1 MIGQPKRT
9 DSSPYKEYKASNV
22 DWTDSIPQHWNT
34 QRLRNSLSSH
44 TSGVWGADAD
54 GISDLPCLRVADFDR
69 NQWRVRTDN
78 PTTRA
83 ITQSERQGK
92 VIRSGNLLLEKSGG
106 GEKQPVGTVVLYD
119 HELEATCS
127 NFIEKLVVAESHD
140 PRFLKYVHS
149 TLYGLGVNRRSIKQT
164 TGIQNI
170 DLNSYLS
177 EKFPFPPPKEQ
188 AAIVRFLD
196 HADEQIRRYIASKER
211 LIALLEEERQA
222 LVHQG
227 VTRGLDPTVRLKPSG
242 VEWLGEVPEHWS
254 VQRLKTVCQMK
265 SGEGITA
272 MSIES
277 EGEYP
282 VYGGNGLRG
291 YTSDFTHDGE
301 HVLIGRQGA
310 LCGNVHVVEGRF
322 WASEHA
328 VVATPHPKC
337 MVGWLGPVLEAMNLN
352 QYSIS
357 AAQPGL
363 AVERILNLWIVVPTQ
378 EEQSTVAEQI
388 GEQAT
393 EIASTM
399 AQARRQ
405 IDLMNEY
412 RTRLIAD
419 VVTGQLDVREA
430 TAQLPGDVLGRTN
443 PGS

>member
-1 MIGQPKRT
+1 MIGDPTTTSLK
-9 DSSPYKEYKASNV
+9 PYSTYKATSMPWLKKVPETWEACRIKTIFRESQDRRGEKNLELLSL
-22 DWTDSIPQHWNT
+22 TRAKGLIPQSQSDNAT
-34 QRLRNSLSSH
+34 LLAEDLSNYKVCHPSDIVMNRMQAW
-44 TSGVWGADAD
+44 SGMFAVPRQEGVVSPDY
-54 GISDLPCLRVADFDR
+54 SVFS
-69 NQWRVRTDN
+69 
-78 PTTRA
+78 PTTLGQIRFFEHLFKTPA
-83 ITQSERQGK
+83 LVEQFAKYSKGIGSGFNRLYSEDFGDVR
-92 VIRSGNLLLEKSGG
+92 I
-106 GEKQPVGTVVLYD
+106 P
-119 HELEATCS
+119 A
-127 NFIEKLVVAESHD
+127 
-140 PRFLKYVHS
+140 
-149 TLYGLGVNRRSIKQT
+149 
-164 TGIQNI
+164 
-170 DLNSYLS
+170 
-177 EKFPFPPPKEQ
+177 PPPEEQ
-188 AAIVRFLD
+188 DAIVQFLD
-196 HADEQIRRYIASKER
+196 HADEQIRRYTAGKER

-227 VTRGLDPTVRLKPSG
+227 VTRGLDPTVRIKPSG

-328 VVATPHPKC
+328 VVATPHPKY